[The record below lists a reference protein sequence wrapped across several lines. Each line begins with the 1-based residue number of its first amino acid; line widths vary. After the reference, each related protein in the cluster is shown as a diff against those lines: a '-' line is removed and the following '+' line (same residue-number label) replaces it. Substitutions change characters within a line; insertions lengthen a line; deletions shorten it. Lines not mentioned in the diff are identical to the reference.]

1 MPCSFTGNARM
12 DPTSPPNARAKTYAA
27 EHPACH
33 STGPLAGRSST
44 EGAKPAPS
52 CPQDTSSSTEA
63 GLLFAKP
70 ELFSDETQVS
80 FRFPELSPTPST

>member
-1 MPCSFTGNARM
+1 MPCSFTGNTRM

-33 STGPLAGRSST
+33 SKGPLPGRGST
-44 EGAKPAPS
+44 EVAKPAPS

-70 ELFSDETQVS
+70 ECFSDDTQVS
-80 FRFPELSPTPST
+80 FHFPEPSLSPST